1 MQLPPSLPVIE
12 SHPSSTSVALASS
25 LNLTCSAS
33 GSPSPGYSW
42 YKDGELVLGETMSF
56 LYISEAH
63 PEDRGDYTC
72 KATNDVGE
80 DVSNPASVNV
90 PGRYA
95 CNNYCQ

>member
-1 MQLPPSLPVIE
+1 M
-12 SHPSSTSVALASS
+12 ALASS

-33 GSPSPGYSW
+33 GSPSPSYSW
-42 YKDGELVLGETMSF
+42 YKDGELVLGETTSF

-80 DVSNPASVNV
+80 DVSNAASVNV
-90 PGRYA
+90 PGKYRLHFMELLIKGHISSRSFL
-95 CNNYCQ
+95 